1 MTDRELQ
8 EYIENP
14 LINVFDI
21 TDDKKSA
28 FGFDIHTYKKPNETE
43 DEFIKRDEKNLEW
56 TLKLKK
62 II

>member
-1 MTDRELQ
+1 MTL
-8 EYIENP
+8 IEAINHKDV
-14 LINVFDI
+14 NVFDI
-21 TDDKKSA
+21 IDDKTSA

-43 DEFIKRDEKNLEW
+43 DEFIKRDEKNIEW